1 MSKNKSAS
9 SVAFGG
15 IISAL
20 AVLMMFFTGI
30 FPFATYALP
39 ALSGLLLVVIVIDHG
54 LKWAWC
60 VYAAISVLV
69 ILITPDREAA
79 AMFVLF
85 FGYYPILKSI
95 LERTRHRVLE
105 YVIKFII
112 FNVAMVV
119 SYLLIIHVLGIPDI
133 LEEFGELGKYGVWIM
148 LGLGNIVF
156 ILYDITISRLIYL
169 YTGWLKP
176 KLFKNVR

>member
-1 MSKNKSAS
+1 MRKNKSAS

-54 LKWAWC
+54 MKWAWC
-60 VYAAISVLV
+60 VYVAISALV
-69 ILITPDREAA
+69 VLITPDREAA

-95 LERTRHRVLE
+95 LERIKLRVVE
-105 YVIKFII
+105 YVLKFAI

-133 LEEFGELGKYGVWIM
+133 LEEFGELGQYGVWIM
-148 LGLGNIVF
+148 LGLGNVVF
-156 ILYDITISRLIYL
+156 ILYDITISRLICI

>member
-1 MSKNKSAS
+1 MGKNKSAS

-20 AVLMMFFTGI
+20 AVLLMFFTGI

-60 VYAAISVLV
+60 VYAAISALV

-79 AMFVLF
+79 TMFVLF

-95 LERTRHRVLE
+95 LERIKLRVVE
-105 YVIKFII
+105 YVLKFAI

-119 SYLLIIHVLGIPDI
+119 AYLLIIHVLGIPDI

-156 ILYDITISRLIYL
+156 ILYDITISRLICI

-176 KLFKNVR
+176 KLFRNGR

>member
-1 MSKNKSAS
+1 MRKNKSAS

-15 IISAL
+15 IVSAL
-20 AVLMMFFTGI
+20 AVLLMFFTGV

-39 ALSGLLLVVIVIDHG
+39 ALAGLLLVVIVIDHG
-54 LKWAWC
+54 MKWAWC
-60 VYAAISVLV
+60 VYAAISALA

-85 FGYYPILKSI
+85 FGYYPILKSL
-95 LERTRHRVLE
+95 LEQIRLRVVE
-105 YVIKFII
+105 YIVKFAI

-119 SYLLIIHVLGIPDI
+119 AYLLIIYVLGIPDI

-148 LGLGNIVF
+148 LGLGNVVF
-156 ILYDITISRLIYL
+156 ILYDITISRLVGI

-176 KLFKNVR
+176 KLFKSGR

>member
-20 AVLMMFFTGI
+20 AVLLMFFTGV

-39 ALSGLLLVVIVIDHG
+39 ALAGLLLVVIVIDHG
-54 LKWAWC
+54 MKWAWC
-60 VYAAISVLV
+60 VYGAISALA

-79 AMFVLF
+79 VMFVLF
-85 FGYYPILKSI
+85 FGYYPILKSL
-95 LERTRHRVLE
+95 LERVRSRVVE
-105 YVIKFII
+105 YVLKFAL
-112 FNVAMVV
+112 FNVAIVV

-156 ILYDITISRLIYL
+156 ILYDITISRLICI

-176 KLFKNVR
+176 KIFKSGR

>member
-1 MSKNKSAS
+1 MRKNKSAS

-54 LKWAWC
+54 MKWAWC
-60 VYAAISVLV
+60 VYVAISALV
-69 ILITPDREAA
+69 VLITPDREAA

-85 FGYYPILKSI
+85 FGYYPILKSV
-95 LERTRHRVLE
+95 LERIKLRVTE
-105 YVIKFII
+105 YIIKIVI

-119 SYLLIIHVLGIPDI
+119 AYLLISHV
-133 LEEFGELGKYGVWIM
+133 
-148 LGLGNIVF
+148 
-156 ILYDITISRLIYL
+156 
-169 YTGWLKP
+169 
-176 KLFKNVR
+176 

>member
-1 MSKNKSAS
+1 MRKNKSAS

-20 AVLMMFFTGI
+20 AVIMMFFTGV

-60 VYAAISVLV
+60 VYAAISALV

-79 AMFVLF
+79 TMFVLF
-85 FGYYPILKSI
+85 FGYYPILKS
-95 LERTRHRVLE
+95 VLE
-105 YVIKFII
+105 GIKYRALEYIIKFAI
-112 FNVAMVV
+112 FNVTMVV
-119 SYLLIIHVLGIPDI
+119 AYLLIIYVLGIPDI

-148 LGLGNIVF
+148 LGLGNVVF
-156 ILYDITISRLIYL
+156 ILYDITISRLICI

-176 KLFKNVR
+176 KIFKKIK

>member
-20 AVLMMFFTGI
+20 AVLMMFFTGV

-60 VYAAISVLV
+60 VYAAISALV

-79 AMFVLF
+79 TMFVLF

-95 LERTRHRVLE
+95 LERIKFRAVE
-105 YVIKFII
+105 YVIKFLI
-112 FNVAMVV
+112 FNIAMVV
-119 SYLLIIHVLGIPDI
+119 AYLLIIYVLGIPDI
-133 LEEFGELGKYGVWIM
+133 LEEFGELGKYGIWIM

-176 KLFKNVR
+176 KLFKNGR

>member
-20 AVLMMFFTGI
+20 AVLLMFFTGV

-39 ALSGLLLVVIVIDHG
+39 ALAGLLLVVIVIDHG
-54 LKWAWC
+54 MKWAWC
-60 VYAAISVLV
+60 VYAAISALA

-79 AMFVLF
+79 VMFVLF
-85 FGYYPILKSI
+85 FGYYPILKSL
-95 LERTRHRVLE
+95 LERIRFRVTE
-105 YVIKFII
+105 YILKFAL
-112 FNVAMVV
+112 FNAAMVI
-119 SYLLIIHVLGIPDI
+119 SYLLIIYVLGIPDI
-133 LEEFGELGKYGVWIM
+133 LDEFGELGKYGVWIM

-156 ILYDITISRLIYL
+156 ILYDITISRLIYI

-176 KLFKNVR
+176 KIFKNGR

>member
-20 AVLMMFFTGI
+20 AVLFMFFTGI

-39 ALSGLLLVVIVIDHG
+39 ALAGLLLVVIVIDHG

-60 VYAAISVLV
+60 VYVAISALV

-79 AMFVLF
+79 TMFVLF

-95 LERTRHRVLE
+95 LERTKLRVVE
-105 YVIKFII
+105 YVLKFLI
-112 FNVAMVV
+112 FNIAMIV

-156 ILYDITISRLIYL
+156 ILYDITISRLICI